1 MVGQKYG
8 KQSNDLGKNAAL
20 CRKIRVLFRATMGN
34 NGAVKGCEWC
44 QKPAKTGKKAAI
56 SARAGRILIQMIHH
70 KKGERGSLSMGGY
83 GSGRWGLHIKAQT
96 VEMAGA
102 RLEMSSQLADTIR
115 SGGGRY
121 RLTCNAQPSQ
131 AGALGAL
138 LGNLESRV
146 YRWAYEVVEGGQAII
161 IDHGQPGRPVTER
174 IAIARRAL
182 RYGARLF
189 WLCPGCS
196 RRAGILY
203 RQRQRWRC
211 RRCHGLTYRSAQEA
225 DKRVYALVRAIDTP
239 AALDRIA
246 AGLDSDNP
254 AGSITGLLL
263 LMKAHDILRKRNRR
277 ELRKLGIMN
286 AL

>member
-1 MVGQKYG
+1 
-8 KQSNDLGKNAAL
+8 L
-20 CRKIRVLFRATMGN
+20 
-34 NGAVKGCEWC
+34 
-44 QKPAKTGKKAAI
+44 
-56 SARAGRILIQMIHH
+56 
-70 KKGERGSLSMGGY
+70 GGY
-83 GSGRWGLHIKAQT
+83 GSGRWAAHTKAQT
-96 VEMAGA
+96 IEMAGA
-102 RLEMSSQLADTIR
+102 RLPLDSAMADTIR

-138 LGNLESRV
+138 LGALERRT
-146 YRWAYEVVEGGQAII
+146 RWEYEVIDQGRAILI
-161 IDHGQPGRPVTER
+161 HHGTHAAPATER
-174 IAIARRAL
+174 IAVARRNL
-182 RYGARLF
+182 TYGARLY

-196 RRAGILY
+196 RRAAILY